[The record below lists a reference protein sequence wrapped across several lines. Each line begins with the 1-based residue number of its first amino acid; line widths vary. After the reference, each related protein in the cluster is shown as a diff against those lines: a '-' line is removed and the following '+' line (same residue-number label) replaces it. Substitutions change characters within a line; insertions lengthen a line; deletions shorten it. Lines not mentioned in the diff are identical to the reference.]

1 MACLTNGAFVA
12 IVFKITYS
20 VCVGIKFPPATIVPS
35 LCSLFVVERF
45 SSDRETVT
53 VQVYTVTPN

>member
-12 IVFKITYS
+12 IVFKTTYS

-35 LCSLFVVERF
+35 LCSLFVVF
-45 SSDRETVT
+45 LWQSFVKH
-53 VQVYTVTPN
+53 